1 MKNEPLKQL
10 NTNIENRCHIY
21 IFLNVSLY
29 VCVYAN
35 MLTLVEKTVKDIMEY
50 FQLICK
56 NVNNRIKGKFEY
68 IKSFKI
74 MSEYDMKEI
83 I

>member
-35 MLTLVEKTVKDIMEY
+35 MPTLVEKTVKDIMEY

-56 NVNNRIKGKFEY
+56 NVNNRIKGKLSTSKVLKLCQNM
-68 IKSFKI
+68 IWKK
-74 MSEYDMKEI
+74 
-83 I
+83 

>member
-1 MKNEPLKQL
+1 MP
-10 NTNIENRCHIY
+10 
-21 IFLNVSLY
+21 
-29 VCVYAN
+29 
-35 MLTLVEKTVKDIMEY
+35 TLVEKTVKDIMEY